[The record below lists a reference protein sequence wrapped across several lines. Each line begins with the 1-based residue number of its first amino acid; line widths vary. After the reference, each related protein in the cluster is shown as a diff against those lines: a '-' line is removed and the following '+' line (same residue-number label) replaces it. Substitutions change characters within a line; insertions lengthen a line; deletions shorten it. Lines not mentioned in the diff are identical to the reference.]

1 LSGREGA
8 TGVALGLRLFAVV
21 RVRGG
26 EGVRVL
32 RGEAPRGERRERRGW
47 RFGRFARLVGILVLV
62 GLTLAVRSDA
72 SVAQNYSFSGRF
84 FLEARKIVGHG
95 LTISLSHRGGRVQL
109 EFGFDRA
116 EVYGLKLSG
125 VSRAPGFQR
134 LQAVANERAGVVELQ
149 DMKVDV
155 SSFRFAVSGGCL
167 RVSRHPLDVTLS
179 NAALEA
185 TRMSAAGVSFP
196 GGAGGGPAL
205 SVSAGF
211 EPIAGQMPL
220 IGVGQTLKDV
230 NSTLEGLAAG
240 GICGDG
246 GQDVSAPQGPVPKV
260 TRGEIPPDYLAA
272 YRDAAKRY
280 GLDWS
285 ILAAIGQI
293 ESNHGEG
300 GKKHICVLGP
310 YTAYGSAVGPMQF
323 LPSTWQ
329 RVKVDADGDGVAD
342 PCDYRDAI
350 FGAAKYLRENGAPQ
364 DYMRAIF
371 AYNHSWQYVREV
383 LALAAAYR
391 RGVPVQKAPPAGGG
405 SYDCDPTRE
414 LLVGADEPRLT
425 RISGNGRA
433 VFPLPR
439 RYFDSYTDSWGA
451 SRPQN
456 ASAGASSMHEGIDLM
471 APKGTPIYSVT
482 SGTVEPVA
490 GGNRDGWN
498 YLGGWAIMI
507 RADHD
512 VGPIHR
518 GDELYYAHMERP
530 SALRPGDHV
539 RVGELI
545 GHVGD
550 SGQGPEGTAGL
561 FPPHLHFGWYDPTGR
576 RAQVPSGAMNPYPL
590 LNWLRQNGGVARGG
604 RLGTAYEGIAHTD
617 ASCPGRYPAGG
628 YPAQGLP
635 VLTSGGGGLPA
646 SAPAYGGAKVAAPA
660 GHAVPGVI
668 HTSSE
673 PGGHWVVHHRVVH
686 HQSSVASGGS
696 GGSEVHQKAVVKVT
710 GGDGRNVSVEQ
721 SAHQSSSGGATTG
734 SSSPSSRAKPAPG
747 SSPAEGDSAGE
758 SLPSSASSSGHASPA
773 SSSPASSASPS
784 TGRTSRAGGGS
795 SASSSSSGNSGSGSP
810 ASSSPSSGSRAS
822 SSPTSSSPSSGS
834 RASSSPASSS
844 GASDTSSCSSSPLDL
859 RKITGGGRGKCHEK
873 GILRDLLGG

>member
-1 LSGREGA
+1 MGA
-8 TGVALGLRLFAVV
+8 ASRLRLFALVV
-21 RVRGG
+21 KGR
-26 EGVRVL
+26 EEVRVL
-32 RGEAPRGERRERRGW
+32 RDEERPSG
-47 RFGRFARLVGILVLV
+47 GRSGGGGIGRLVRLVGILVLV
-62 GLTLAVRSDA
+62 GLALAVRSDA
-72 SVAQNYSFSGRF
+72 SGAQNYSFSGHF

-95 LTISLSHRGGRVQL
+95 LTVSLVGKGDGAQL

-125 VSRAPGFQR
+125 SSSSPGFQR
-134 LQAVANERAGVVELQ
+134 LQASVANERADVVELQ

-179 NAALEA
+179 NAALKA

-329 RVKVDADGDGVAD
+329 RVKVDADGDGVAN

-391 RGVPVQKAPPAGGG
+391 RGVPVQKAPPAVGG
-405 SYDCDPTRE
+405 SYNCDPTRG

-646 SAPAYGGAKVAAPA
+646 SAPAYGGAKVAAPVH
-660 GHAVPGVI
+660 HAVPGVI

-673 PGGHWVVHHRVVH
+673 PGGHRVVHHRVVH
-686 HQSSVASGGS
+686 HRSSVASGGS